1 MRKYLAIVILLP
13 AFFLQ
18 MQSSVFAQEKPSIL
32 QNDSAN
38 NIIGVQSYAMILG
51 ISTYKHIRPLSFAD
65 SDAGLF
71 RDYLK
76 SSGAGN
82 ITDDHIL
89 YLVNEEA
96 TSANFWVKGMAWLR
110 QKNLKSGDRLFI
122 YLAGHG
128 DAINQDEYFFLTYDC
143 NPAGDKNNYI
153 VTGSIQLYNLKS
165 RIAELSRKNVEIF
178 LIMDACRTNELPGG
192 QDGQQILNSA
202 ISERRAGE
210 IIMLA
215 TGAGQESMEDATIG
229 SGHGLFTYYLVDGLS
244 GNADGYEGKDGKISL
259 VELRSYILSKV
270 PIVATEKY
278 KKKQEPFICC
288 DEKGQRPIA
297 IVDSVFLKTWEQG
310 KNLNAINE
318 ADGVNNMV
326 TNSKGRGAL
335 TADSSVAFIY
345 NQFNRAIK
353 KLKLLGDSSANYF
366 YEKLN
371 KLYTDNVLT
380 IDARQTLA
388 AEFINFAQRKINLYL
403 SGKDAAGIQQIR
415 TQLDESQ
422 RNEEIEAGIDRLQ
435 YIAGLDFG
443 NVATMLEK
451 AIVLVDPEDYD
462 LVKNLRSKLLFFR
475 ARSFFDTKNKAS
487 NIQEARELIYQAYAI
502 DSNASYIL
510 QTIASLQIQL
520 RKPDS
525 AIYFSLKAIKRAPK
539 WRYPYTTAGFAY
551 AQLKRFDLARIYY
564 EKAIAIDPNSSDTY
578 VDMGYF
584 EFQQKKP
591 ERAQY
596 FYTKALQLDGKN
608 VSALNNMGWLLQEK
622 GKYNESIQYF
632 KSALQYDSSFVY
644 AYNGLARVYG
654 YLKKYDTARLY
665 YLRSINYYSDQ
676 AYVFNLLGNFFKEI
690 NLGDS
695 ASHYFHRAINADPY
709 YLQPYT
715 DLAKFFEQT
724 KRVDSAAFYYK
735 KIIELVPA
743 SKNALLS
750 LATFYQNTK
759 ASDSANI
766 YFTKA
771 ISVDP
776 NDGGTFN
783 SIGVY
788 YFRKN
793 QADSAKKYF
802 YSALSI
808 EPIHPVFLTNQ
819 AAVFERLKQYDSAFT
834 CLQTALANSSGNAQL
849 CNSIASIYKKQGNLD
864 SAMHYYKIAYQFN
877 NENVAV
883 LNDLADIYRDMNML
897 DSAIKYIQ
905 EAIALKPDVA
915 DLYNSIGVIF
925 IKAGNY
931 DSAAV
936 YLSRAIELD
945 KKLIRSYNNL
955 ANSYYAQKNYKEALS
970 FYLKAL
976 ELDSTYKNPLLFA
989 GLIYENEG
997 QFDKGIIY
1005 LERYI
1010 KEEKKNGS
1018 AYYYL
1023 AICYAA
1029 LKKDAKAIS
1038 NLENSVKLQHGDF
1051 DEIITQKEFQLLKTN
1066 DSFKALMQKYF
1077 PGRKF

>member
-1 MRKYLAIVILLP
+1 MRKYFAVVIMFS

-18 MQSSVFAQEKPSIL
+18 MLSNAFAQENVADTPK
-32 QNDSAN
+32 DSVKSVS
-38 NIIGVQSYAMILG
+38 GGQTYAMILG
-51 ISTYKHIRPLSFAD
+51 ISTYKHIRPLSYAD
-65 SDAGLF
+65 SDAELF
-71 RDYLK
+71 RNYLK
-76 SSGAGN
+76 SAGAGN
-82 ITDDHIL
+82 LADDHIL
-89 YLVNEEA
+89 YMVNEEA

-165 RIAELSRKNVEIF
+165 RIAELSRKNVEII

-192 QDGQQILNSA
+192 EDGQQILNSA

-215 TGAGQESMEDATIG
+215 TGAGQESMEDANIG
-229 SGHGLFTYYLVDGLS
+229 TGHGLFTYYLVDGLS
-244 GNADGYEGKDGKISL
+244 GNADGYEGKDGKITL
-259 VELRSYILSKV
+259 IELRSYVLSKV
-270 PIVATEKY
+270 PAMAIQKY
-278 KKKQEPFICC
+278 KRKQEPFICC
-288 DEKGQRPIA
+288 DEAGQRPIA
-297 IVDSVFLKTWEQG
+297 YVDSAFLNTWEKG
-310 KNLNAINE
+310 KNFYASNE
-318 ADGVNNMV
+318 ADEVSNIVRNAR
-326 TNSKGRGAL
+326 GRSAL
-335 TADSSVAFIY
+335 IVDSSVAIIY
-345 NQFNRAIK
+345 NQFNQAIK
-353 KLKLLGDSSANYF
+353 KLKLLGDSSANQY
-366 YEKLN
+366 YELLN
-371 KLYTDNVLT
+371 KLFPDHVLT

-422 RNEEIEAGIDRLQ
+422 RNEEVEAGIDRLQ

-451 AIVLVDPEDYD
+451 AIVLVDPEDID
-462 LVKNLRSKLLFFR
+462 LLKNIRSKLLFFR
-475 ARSFFDTKNKAS
+475 ARSFFDIKNKAS
-487 NIQEARELIYQAYAI
+487 NIQEARDLIYQAYSI

-525 AIYFSLKAIKRAPK
+525 AIYYSLKAIKRAPK
-539 WRYPYTTAGFAY
+539 WRYPYTTAGYAY
-551 AQLKRFDLARIYY
+551 AQLKRFDLARVYY
-564 EKAIAIDPNSSDTY
+564 EKAIAIDPSSSDAY

-596 FYTKALQLDGKN
+596 FYAKALQLDGKN

-632 KSALQYDSSFVY
+632 KSVLQYDSSFVY

-654 YLKKYDTARLY
+654 SLKKYDTARLY
-665 YLRSINYYSDQ
+665 YLKSITYYGDQ

-695 ASHYFHRAINADPY
+695 AIHYFHRAINADPY

-724 KRVDSAAFYYK
+724 KKVDSAAFYYK
-735 KIIELVPA
+735 KIIGLVPA

-759 ASDSANI
+759 ASDSASI
-766 YFTKA
+766 YFSKA

-793 QADSAKKYF
+793 QTDSAKKYF

-808 EPIHPVFLTNQ
+808 EPTNPVFLANQ
-819 AAVFERLKQYDSAFT
+819 AAAFEKFKQYDSAFV
-834 CLQTALANSSGNAQL
+834 CLQTALAYSPGNAQL
-849 CNSIASIYKKQGNLD
+849 CNSIALIYKKQDKLD
-864 SAMHYYKIAYQFN
+864 SALHYYKIAYQFN

-883 LNDLADIYRDMNML
+883 LNDLADIYRDINML
-897 DSAIKYIQ
+897 DSAVKYIH
-905 EAIALKPDVA
+905 EAIALKPEVA
-915 DLYNSIGVIF
+915 DLYNSMGVVF

-936 YLSRAIELD
+936 YLGRAMELD
-945 KKLIRSYNNL
+945 KKLIRPYNNMG
-955 ANSYYAQKNYKEALS
+955 NSYYAQKKYKEALP

-976 ELDSTYKNPLLFA
+976 ELDSTYKNPLLFT

-1018 AYYYL
+1018 AFYYL
-1023 AICYAA
+1023 AICYSAI
-1029 LKKDAKAIS
+1029 KNEAKAIS
-1038 NLENSVKLQHGDF
+1038 NLENSIKLQYVDF
-1051 DEIITQKEFQLLKTN
+1051 NEILSQNEFQLLKTTS
-1066 DSFKALMQKYF
+1066 SFKALMQKYF
-1077 PGRKF
+1077 PDKKF

>member
-1 MRKYLAIVILLP
+1 MRKYFAVVIMFS

-18 MQSSVFAQEKPSIL
+18 MLPNAFAHEKAINPQKDTIKT
-32 QNDSAN
+32 
-38 NIIGVQSYAMILG
+38 ITGVQTYAMILG
-51 ISTYKHIRPLSFAD
+51 ISTYKYIRPLSYAD
-65 SDAGLF
+65 SDAELF
-71 RDYLK
+71 KNYLK
-76 SSGAGN
+76 SAGAGN
-82 ITDDHIL
+82 LADDHIL
-89 YLVNEEA
+89 YMVNEEA
-96 TSANFWVKGMAWLR
+96 TSANFWVKGMSWLR

-165 RIAELSRKNVEIF
+165 RIAELSRKNVEII

-192 QDGQQILNSA
+192 EDGQQILNSA

-215 TGAGQESMEDATIG
+215 TGAGQESMEDANIG
-229 SGHGLFTYYLVDGLS
+229 TGHGLFTYYLVDGLS
-244 GNADGYEGKDGKISL
+244 GNADGYEGKDGKITL
-259 VELRSYILSKV
+259 IELRSYVLSKV
-270 PIVATEKY
+270 PAMAIQKY
-278 KKKQEPFICC
+278 KRKQDPFICC
-288 DEKGQRPIA
+288 DEVGQRPIA
-297 IVDSVFLKTWEQG
+297 FVDSAFLQTWEKG
-310 KNLNAINE
+310 KNLFASNE
-318 ADGVNNMV
+318 AEDVNNIV
-326 TNSKGRGAL
+326 RNARGRGAL
-335 TADSSVAFIY
+335 MVDSSVAFIY
-345 NQFNRAIK
+345 NQFNQAIK
-353 KLKLLGDSSANYF
+353 KLNLLGDSSANYF

-371 KLYTDNVLT
+371 KLYPDNVLT

-451 AIVLVDPEDYD
+451 AIVLVDPEDFD

-475 ARSFFDTKNKAS
+475 ARSFFDTKNRAS
-487 NIQEARELIYQAYAI
+487 NIQEARDLIYQAYAI

-525 AIYFSLKAIKRAPK
+525 AIYYSLKAIKRAPK
-539 WRYPYTTAGFAY
+539 WRYPYTTAGYAY
-551 AQLKRFDLARIYY
+551 AQSKRFDLARVYY
-564 EKAIAIDPNSSDTY
+564 EKAIAIDPGSSDAY

-596 FYTKALQLDGKN
+596 FYAKALQLDGKN

-632 KSALQYDSSFVY
+632 KAVLKNDSSFVY

-654 YLKKYDTARLY
+654 SLKKYDTARLY
-665 YLRSINYYSDQ
+665 YLKSINYYGDQ
-676 AYVFNLLGNFFKEI
+676 AYVFNLLGNFFKEV
-690 NLGDS
+690 NLSDS
-695 ASHYFHRAINADPY
+695 AIHYFHQAINADPY

-724 KRVDSAAFYYK
+724 KKVDSAAFYYK
-735 KIIELVPA
+735 KIIGLVPA

-759 ASDSANI
+759 ASDSASI
-766 YFTKA
+766 YFSKA

-776 NDGGTFN
+776 NDGSTFN

-793 QADSAKKYF
+793 QTDSAKKYF

-808 EPIHPVFLTNQ
+808 EPTNPVFLANQ
-819 AAVFERLKQYDSAFT
+819 AAAFEKFKQYDSAFV
-834 CLQTALANSSGNAQL
+834 CLQTALAYSPGNAQL
-849 CNSIASIYKKQGNLD
+849 CNSIALIYKKQNNLD
-864 SAMHYYKIAYQFN
+864 SALHYYKIAYQFN

-883 LNDLADIYRDMNML
+883 LNDLADIYRDINML
-897 DSAIKYIQ
+897 DSAVKYIH
-905 EAIALKPDVA
+905 EAIALKPEVA
-915 DLYNSIGVIF
+915 DLYNSMGVVF

-936 YLSRAIELD
+936 YLSRAMELD
-945 KKLIRSYNNL
+945 KKLVRPYNNMG
-955 ANSYYAQKNYKEALS
+955 NSFYAQKKYKEALP

-1018 AYYYL
+1018 AFYYL

-1029 LKKDAKAIS
+1029 IKNEAKAMS
-1038 NLENSVKLQHGDF
+1038 NLENSIKLQYVDF
-1051 DEIITQKEFQLLKTN
+1051 NEILSQKEFQLLQTTS
-1066 DSFKALMQKYF
+1066 SFKALMQKYF
-1077 PGRKF
+1077 PDRKF

>member
-1 MRKYLAIVILLP
+1 MRKYFAVVIMFS

-18 MQSSVFAQEKPSIL
+18 ILPTAFAQEKLADPQKDTVKSISGA
-32 QNDSAN
+32 QT
-38 NIIGVQSYAMILG
+38 YAMILG
-51 ISTYKHIRPLSFAD
+51 ISTYKHIRPLSYAD
-65 SDAGLF
+65 SDAELF
-71 RDYLK
+71 KNYLK
-76 SSGAGN
+76 SAGAGN
-82 ITDDHIL
+82 LADDHIL
-89 YLVNEEA
+89 YMVNEEA
-96 TSANFWVKGMAWLR
+96 TSANFWVKGMSWLR

-165 RIAELSRKNVEIF
+165 RIAELSRKNVEII

-215 TGAGQESMEDATIG
+215 TGAGQESMEDANIG
-229 SGHGLFTYYLVDGLS
+229 TGHGLFTYYLVDGLS
-244 GNADGYEGKDGKISL
+244 GNADGYEGKDGKITL
-259 VELRSYILSKV
+259 IELRSYVLSKV
-270 PIVATEKY
+270 PSMAIQKY
-278 KKKQEPFICC
+278 KRKQEPFICC
-288 DEKGQRPIA
+288 DEVGQRPIA
-297 IVDSVFLKTWEQG
+297 FVDSAFLQTWEKG
-310 KNLNAINE
+310 KNLFASNE
-318 ADGVNNMV
+318 VEDVNNIV
-326 TNSKGRGAL
+326 RNARGRRAL
-335 TADSSVAFIY
+335 EVDSSVAFIY
-345 NQFNRAIK
+345 NQFNQAIK
-353 KLKLLGDSSANYF
+353 KLNLLGDSSANFF

-371 KLYTDNVLT
+371 KLYPDNVLT

-451 AIVLVDPEDYD
+451 AIVLIDPEDFD
-462 LVKNLRSKLLFFR
+462 LVKNVRSKLLFFR

-487 NIQEARELIYQAYAI
+487 NIQEARDLIYQAYSI

-525 AIYFSLKAIKRAPK
+525 AIYYSLKAIKRAPK
-539 WRYPYTTAGFAY
+539 WRYPYTTAGYAY
-551 AQLKRFDLARIYY
+551 SQLKRFDLSRVYY
-564 EKAIAIDPNSSDTY
+564 EKAIAIDPGSSDAY

-596 FYTKALQLDGKN
+596 FYAKALQIDGKN

-632 KSALQYDSSFVY
+632 KAVLKNDSSFVY

-654 YLKKYDTARLY
+654 SLKKYDTARLY
-665 YLRSINYYSDQ
+665 YLKSINYYGDQ

-690 NLGDS
+690 NLSDS
-695 ASHYFHRAINADPY
+695 AIHYFHRAINADPY

-724 KRVDSAAFYYK
+724 KKVDSAAFYYK
-735 KIIELVPA
+735 KIIGLVPA

-766 YFTKA
+766 YFSKA

-793 QADSAKKYF
+793 QTDSAKKYF

-808 EPIHPVFLTNQ
+808 EPTNPVFLANQ
-819 AAVFERLKQYDSAFT
+819 AAAFEKFKQYDSAFV
-834 CLQTALANSSGNAQL
+834 CLQTALTYSPGNAQL
-849 CNSIASIYKKQGNLD
+849 CNSIALIYKKQDNLD
-864 SAMHYYKIAYQFN
+864 SALHYYKIAYQFN

-883 LNDLADIYRDMNML
+883 LNDLADIYRDINML
-897 DSAIKYIQ
+897 DSAVKYIH
-905 EAIALKPDVA
+905 EAIALKPEVA
-915 DLYNSIGVIF
+915 DLYNSMGVVF

-945 KKLIRSYNNL
+945 KKLVRPYNNMG
-955 ANSYYAQKNYKEALS
+955 NSFYAQKKYKEALP

-1010 KEEKKNGS
+1010 KVEKKNGS
-1018 AYYYL
+1018 AFYYL

-1029 LKKDAKAIS
+1029 IKNEAKAIN
-1038 NLENSVKLQHGDF
+1038 NLENSIKLQYVDF
-1051 DEIITQKEFQLLKTN
+1051 NEILSQKEFQLLKTTP
-1066 DSFKALMQKYF
+1066 SFKELMQKYF
-1077 PGRKF
+1077 PDRKL